1 MWVNKKER
9 CTPAASQRSV
19 QVRTGRVYFSKW
31 FVLKQ
36 TTPETSETL
45 LTWGFPERRTR
56 SGHSGAA
63 TPRCRSSS
71 GRTEGSSGTTTPRSC
86 RGRLPLPGSG
96 SSVPSRLWE
105 RHRRREESVDKRVD
119 LQNLLLKVS
128 YSTHFESSL
137 FFLNNILQWS
147 SFAWLNQHLAGL
159 LSFDIIYIKWSI
171 YLQHLKKTALW
182 VLSVCIC
189 ADLTCEPRLWLPSP
203 HLEFPSWCSLRELRC
218 AYTEETQTAY

>member
-1 MWVNKKER
+1 MTLKFLCFTPRRVDESTGFCFSSGRSSFVFDRCIKGKSRVGEKEKWSIMWVNKMER

-19 QVRTGRVYFSKW
+19 QVQTHGVYFSKW
-31 FVLKQ
+31 FVLKK
-36 TTPETSETL
+36 TTPETNETL

-56 SGHSGAA
+56 SGHSGVAR
-63 TPRCRSSS
+63 PHCRSSS

-105 RHRRREESVDKRVD
+105 RQRRRERSVDKCVV

-128 YSTHFESSL
+128 YSTHFEIS
-137 FFLNNILQWS
+137 FLNNILQWS

-159 LSFDIIYIKWSI
+159 LSFDSNISS
-171 YLQHLKKTALW
+171 A
-182 VLSVCIC
+182 
-189 ADLTCEPRLWLPSP
+189 
-203 HLEFPSWCSLRELRC
+203 
-218 AYTEETQTAY
+218 